1 MFLANRERKRSPL
14 VLAGALSIAASGGG
28 QSLTLVTEQD
38 VLPHTCFQALFLWGK
53 RPAWGKR
60 LPLSQLWTG
69 FHRWHEPMLV
79 TWLLPSDSTGHQG
92 LKIGSGYIGT
102 HRCG

>member
-1 MFLANRERKRSPL
+1 MSLANRERKRSPL

-38 VLPHTCFQALFLWGK
+38 VLPHTRFQALLL
-53 RPAWGKR
+53 WGKR

-69 FHRWHEPMLV
+69 FHRWHEPILV
-79 TWLLPSDSTGHQG
+79 TWLLPSDNTGHRG